1 MRKTILTVAAFC
13 MLVTTGI
20 SANET
25 ISDVNLNVSALP
37 VEVSSFC
44 KAIMQGDV
52 ETVKKLIE
60 LGEDVNEKS
69 LGMAPVHFAARYNQA
84 EILKLLI
91 EHGANFKRRSDQG
104 YTAKKYAEMSNAT
117 EALAVLETAMKK

>member
-1 MRKTILTVAAFC
+1 MKKTILTVAAFC
-13 MLVTTGI
+13 MLVATGV
-20 SANET
+20 SANEP

-37 VEVSSFC
+37 VEVNSFC

-84 EILKLLI
+84 EILSLLI
-91 EHGANFKRRSDQG
+91 ENGANFKRRSDQG

-117 EALAVLETAMKK
+117 EALAVLEDAMKK

>member
-1 MRKTILTVAAFC
+1 MKKTILTVAAFC
-13 MLVTTGI
+13 MLVATGV
-20 SANET
+20 SANEPS
-25 ISDVNLNVSALP
+25 SDIALNVSALP
-37 VEVSSFC
+37 LEPSAFC

-52 ETVKKLIE
+52 DTVKKLIE

-84 EILKLLI
+84 EILKVLI
-91 EHGANFKRRSDQG
+91 ENGANFRRRSDQG

-117 EALAVLETAMKK
+117 EALAVLEDAMKK

>member
-1 MRKTILTVAAFC
+1 
-13 MLVTTGI
+13 
-20 SANET
+20 
-25 ISDVNLNVSALP
+25 VNLNVSALR
-37 VEVSSFC
+37 VEVNSFC

-91 EHGANFKRRSDQG
+91 ENGANFKRRSDQG
-104 YTAKKYAEMSNAT
+104 YTAKKYAEMSNAA
-117 EALAVLETAMKK
+117 EALAVLEDAMKK